1 MLWCAVRA
9 SGARA
14 IAWQRLGLFVAGSLP
29 ACAAIAV
36 LNTYWYGSPL
46 MSGYGPL
53 AGTFYQWG
61 HFWPNVQR
69 HTRWMLDTEGPVAI
83 GAALALVVFGRAGG
97 QADGARRVV
106 IVASIFVV
114 TVWLSYVFYLPFD
127 EWWSLRFLLP
137 AFPALCVL
145 ASATIVRGAALLP
158 AAGRAAAI
166 TAVVAL
172 AVWWSVHSARRHTAI
187 ESSEDLRFAAIGRAL
202 PQVVP
207 PRSVVLAFLHS
218 GSARYYADRLT
229 MRWDLIEPSR
239 LDAAVAAIR
248 QRGYMTFLLID
259 INEASD
265 FRARFA
271 GASRLASLDWP
282 PRLRVPGADLYV
294 VNPGP

>member
-1 MLWCAVRA
+1 MA
-9 SGARA
+9 SEDR
-14 IAWQRLGLFVAGSLP
+14 
-29 ACAAIAV
+29 
-36 LNTYWYGSPL
+36 
-46 MSGYGPL
+46 
-53 AGTFYQWG
+53 
-61 HFWPNVQR
+61 
-69 HTRWMLDTEGPVAI
+69 EG
-83 GAALALVVFGRAGG
+83 
-97 QADGARRVV
+97 
-106 IVASIFVV
+106 
-114 TVWLSYVFYLPFD
+114 
-127 EWWSLRFLLP
+127 SLRFLLP